1 MKLPSFYEECRKSF
15 AGCFFLGLI
24 QWLRVFSG
32 LFMPSVVMLE
42 RAHLVARVS
51 SQCIDGKTMFLN
63 HWGKR
68 EFLE

>member
-1 MKLPSFYEECRKSF
+1 ML
-15 AGCFFLGLI
+15 FLGLI
-24 QWLRVFSG
+24 QWFRVFSG
-32 LFMPSVVMLE
+32 LFMHSVVMLE

>member
-1 MKLPSFYEECRKSF
+1 ML
-15 AGCFFLGLI
+15 FLGLI